1 MDIYQKLAAELPQ
14 MSKTQAKIANYI
26 LSHKN
31 EVSFYNVRKLSRLVG
46 VSEASVIRF
55 SVFMG
60 FKGYPELREAL
71 QEATQKH
78 LSSKERLIISYQAY
92 NENDILD
99 VMKDDV
105 NNIIQTLENTDTE
118 NVKKICS
125 EIMSAKRI
133 FIISCRSA
141 ISLGSFFW
149 YYLNMILDNVTL
161 ISSYSDEIERMET
174 ATSED
179 LFIGLSFERYSKATY
194 RMMMFAKEKGCKTIS
209 ITDNLLSPLIP
220 YSDYYLLSC
229 TKVPTFLDSFVAPLS
244 LINMLL
250 TYIGRAKNVELEKRL
265 QEYDNIWNTFDLF
278 V

>member
-1 MDIYQKLAAELPQ
+1 MVCPWLRLSDMLYCLKYRIVFWEARKRMDIYQKLAAELPQ

-118 NVKKICS
+118 NVK
-125 EIMSAKRI
+125 
-133 FIISCRSA
+133 RSA
-141 ISLGSFFW
+141 PKSCPPSAFL
-149 YYLNMILDNVTL
+149 
-161 ISSYSDEIERMET
+161 SSAAEAQSRSALFLVLPEYDPRQRD
-174 ATSED
+174 AD
-179 LFIGLSFERYSKATY
+179 LF
-194 RMMMFAKEKGCKTIS
+194 
-209 ITDNLLSPLIP
+209 LL
-220 YSDYYLLSC
+220 
-229 TKVPTFLDSFVAPLS
+229 
-244 LINMLL
+244 
-250 TYIGRAKNVELEKRL
+250 
-265 QEYDNIWNTFDLF
+265 
-278 V
+278 